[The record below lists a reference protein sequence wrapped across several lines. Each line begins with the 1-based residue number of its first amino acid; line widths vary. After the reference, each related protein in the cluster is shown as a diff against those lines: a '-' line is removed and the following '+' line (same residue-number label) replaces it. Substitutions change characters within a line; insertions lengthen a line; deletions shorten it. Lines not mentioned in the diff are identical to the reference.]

1 VLLPIGYAQ
10 SQRVPVADYLASHP
24 Q

>member
-1 VLLPIGYAQ
+1 VLLPIGYVAT
-10 SQRVPVADYLASHP
+10 SPIPVADYLATHP